1 MKMNRRTLVIFHRWL
16 GLIAGAWLLALGV
29 TGIFLDHDE
38 WRWLRQTEVPENWL
52 SPSMMRYL
60 PATVMRYV
68 VADPA
73 DENSWIGLAPPS
85 GQQISTDT
93 KLSGHLCTT
102 DPRRPVAALEPPG
115 GKLPGY
121 CSDLR

>member
-1 MKMNRRTLVIFHRWL
+1 MKINRRTVVTLHRWL

-60 PATVMRYV
+60 PATVMRHA
-68 VADPA
+68 VADPT
-73 DENSWIGLAPPS
+73 DENSWIGGSSADYGSRAIAVPH
-85 GQQISTDT
+85 GGAKISTSNT
-93 KLSGHLCTT
+93 PSPAFQK
-102 DPRRPVAALEPPG
+102 
-115 GKLPGY
+115 
-121 CSDLR
+121 